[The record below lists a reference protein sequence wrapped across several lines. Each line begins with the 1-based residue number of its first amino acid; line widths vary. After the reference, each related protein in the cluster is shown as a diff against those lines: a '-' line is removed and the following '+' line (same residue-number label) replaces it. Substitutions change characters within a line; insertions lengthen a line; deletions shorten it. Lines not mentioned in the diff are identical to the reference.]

1 MDSPHSGFLSES
13 VELLRIET
21 DLFDLYVQGKP
32 FHPTV
37 QRLSLHHRD
46 GQWVEATLDVATA
59 DYPISVDRV
68 LVYNPAHHVMNE
80 LGKEEVYPC
89 FYETQDYQLVIQKKT
104 AKTID
109 FFHENLHLRKAVKPL
124 GKDLLSGV
132 LNFQNEVGYTDLVV
146 RVEGQDALIIRL
158 EIFPVKLDYKRD
170 YQALLDDV
178 NREIH
183 NLAFDFLRRTY
194 QLTGFKESR
203 NQSLTEFFSI
213 LQHIFTQ
220 LVEAVTRIQSA
231 PHHRLVKV
239 SQIKNADRVIRAG
252 QENLSFLR
260 KRPQTLFADEQ
271 GFLTIGEKRYRPTI
285 LLETRKLIDF
295 DTLENRFLR
304 WLLLRIGL
312 KLKQI
317 KRIIRVKRRLS
328 DPVLNQRLERMEA
341 QLARLLR
348 SDFLQQVGEMRQMSV
363 SLVMQMAPGYRDVYR
378 YYLMLMKG
386 LTIQGDL
393 FRLSLKDLAQLYE
406 YWCFLKLHSL
416 LNEKY
421 ELVKQNIIRMNRTG
435 LFVTLNKSQSAS
447 VTYRNPKNGEL
458 FILYYNSLPKGE
470 SGDWPTLPQ
479 TPDHVLTLK
488 KKEAN
493 VEYHYVF
500 DAKYRLNPADPGTDY
515 YEKYGL
521 PGPEEEDINTM
532 HRYRDAIV
540 YQNQKTGEYERTMF
554 GAYVLFPYADEEAY
568 REHHFYKSIKKV
580 NVGAFPFLPSTTQLV
595 EEFLDEL
602 ILDSPEKAYER
613 STRPRGTEAY
623 YQDKL
628 SGKNV
633 LVGSLGSREQ
643 LHVCLHHRFY
653 YIPLKNLVREQH
665 LLTNIVYVALY
676 QSRRSFGAESAGI
689 HWVGKV
695 SNWFVVKRKE
705 IREVPVRRHNDEE
718 LYVRF
723 IIESWEEKKPP
734 IEPGG
739 HGVYS
744 HLFTSKYILDRAREI
759 AEMKLETEE
768 ELREW
773 REKRRMGR
781 VKVEIDHEDV
791 DLANQ
796 VLKVDVFNS

>member
-1 MDSPHSGFLSES
+1 MDLPHSGFLSES
-13 VELLRIET
+13 VKLLTIET
-21 DLFDLYVQGKP
+21 DLFDLYVQGRP

-37 QRLSLHHRD
+37 QRLSLNHRD
-46 GQWVEATLDVATA
+46 GQFVEATLDVGTA
-59 DYPISVDRV
+59 DYPISVNRV
-68 LVYNPAHHVMNE
+68 LVYSPVHHDMKE

-89 FYETQDYQLVIQKKT
+89 FYETQDYQLVIKKKT
-104 AKTID
+104 EKRLD
-109 FFHENLHLRKAVKPL
+109 FFHESLNLRKAVKTL
-124 GKDLLSGV
+124 EKDLLSGI
-132 LNFQNEVGYTDLVV
+132 LNFQNEVGYTDLFI

-178 NREIH
+178 NRVIY

-213 LQHIFTQ
+213 LQHIFIQ

-231 PHHRLVKV
+231 PHHQLVKE
-239 SQIKNADRVIRAG
+239 SQIKSANRVIRAG
-252 QENLSFLR
+252 KENLSFLR
-260 KRPQTLFADEQ
+260 KRPQTLYADEQ
-271 GFLTIGEKRYRPTI
+271 SFLTIGEKRYRPTT
-285 LLETRKLIDF
+285 LLETRKRIDF

-304 WLLLRIGL
+304 WLLMRISL

-317 KRIIRVKRRLS
+317 KRIIREKQRLS
-328 DPVLNQRLERMEA
+328 DPVLNQRLERMES
-341 QLARLLR
+341 QLALLLR
-348 SDFLQQVGEMRQMSV
+348 SDFLQQVGDMKQMSV
-363 SLVMQMAPGYRDVYR
+363 SLVMQMAPGYREVYR

-421 ELVKQNIIRMNRTG
+421 ELVKQNIIRINHTG
-435 LFVTLNKSQSAS
+435 LFITLNKSQSAS

-458 FILYYNSLPKGE
+458 FILYYNALPKGE
-470 SGDWPTLPQ
+470 LNDWPTLPQ
-479 TPDHVLTLK
+479 LPDYVFTLK
-488 KKEAN
+488 KQEAN

-500 DAKYRLNPADPGTDY
+500 DAKYRLNPANPDTDY
-515 YEKYGL
+515 YEKYRL

-568 REHHFYKSIKKV
+568 RKHHFYKSIKKV
-580 NVGAFPFLPSTTQLV
+580 NVGAFPFLPSTTKLV

-665 LLTNIVYVALY
+665 LLTNIAYVALY
-676 QSRRSFGAESAGI
+676 QSRRLFGVESAGI

-705 IREVPVRRHNDEE
+705 IREVPVRKNNDEE

-768 ELREW
+768 ELQEW

-781 VKVEIDHEDV
+781 IKVEIDHEDV
-791 DLANQ
+791 DLAKQ
-796 VLKVDVFNS
+796 VLKMDVFNS